1 MKTKIF
7 LFMGILAGLALPSA
21 VLAATLSLSPSSG
34 SVASGQTVSVTV
46 FVSSSDHAMNA
57 VSGVVSFPTDKLE
70 AVSVSKAS
78 SIATLWVQ
86 EPSFSNS
93 AGTVSFEG
101 VAPNPGFTGTSG
113 KVVTITFRG
122 KAEGVAKLSFASGSV
137 LANDGKGTELYSG
150 SNGTTITI
158 GGFVPSPVPVTPRE
172 SAPAPSAQ
180 KGVTITSPTH
190 PDQSKSY
197 ADRSPQFVWTLPAGA
212 TEVRT
217 LIDESPNA
225 TPSVRYTPPISKKTV
240 EDLSDGIYYF
250 SVQVRTGE
258 GWGAVS
264 RFQVTIDTT
273 LSEEEPVLADIHPP
287 QISEYTETL
296 LMGEPLKINGTTYP
310 NAVVDI
316 TVSKDGSPMLS
327 KNVRSDSAGAFG
339 AVVPERLWPG
349 AYTFTARVTDSVGV
363 QSAETGPYAVTVR
376 FYFFTDAIAF
386 ILNYFFI
393 MLSLLVAVGLIAA
406 AGIWSWFTLLRMT
419 RVLQKE
425 SIEAQSML
433 HRSFKVLRGDLAEH
447 IKKLHKARKSR
458 TLTEEELEFL
468 EQFGNDLSEAEQI
481 IAKEV
486 ADISAPKRKRRLS
499 KMPRR

>member
-1 MKTKIF
+1 MLTKNI
-7 LFMGILAGLALPSA
+7 
-21 VLAATLSLSPSSG
+21 
-34 SVASGQTVSVTV
+34 
-46 FVSSSDHAMNA
+46 
-57 VSGVVSFPTDKLE
+57 
-70 AVSVSKAS
+70 
-78 SIATLWVQ
+78 
-86 EPSFSNS
+86 
-93 AGTVSFEG
+93 
-101 VAPNPGFTGTSG
+101 
-113 KVVTITFRG
+113 
-122 KAEGVAKLSFASGSV
+122 
-137 LANDGKGTELYSG
+137 
-150 SNGTTITI
+150 
-158 GGFVPSPVPVTPRE
+158 
-172 SAPAPSAQ
+172 
-180 KGVTITSPTH
+180 
-190 PDQSKSY
+190 
-197 ADRSPQFVWTLPAGA
+197 
-212 TEVRT
+212 
-217 LIDESPNA
+217 
-225 TPSVRYTPPISKKTV
+225 
-240 EDLSDGIYYF
+240 
-250 SVQVRTGE
+250 
-258 GWGAVS
+258 
-264 RFQVTIDTT
+264 
-273 LSEEEPVLADIHPP
+273 
-287 QISEYTETL
+287 
-296 LMGEPLKINGTTYP
+296 
-310 NAVVDI
+310 
-316 TVSKDGSPMLS
+316 
-327 KNVRSDSAGAFG
+327 RSDSAGAFG